1 MLKCPKCGSTRF
13 FRTQL
18 RWWER
23 PSRLVNG
30 GRPYRCQ
37 DCLWREW
44 LPWQAAAAGAGTRRN
59 AARQGAEPAEA
70 ASQEATSPVAASSVT
85 ARPMVASPAPT
96 GSMAASPSAAAPVSA
111 GHKPGETG
119 P

>member
-44 LPWQAAAAGAGTRRN
+44 LPWQAAAAGVGGRRS
-59 AARQGAEPAEA
+59 AAHHDSGSPA
-70 ASQEATSPVAASSVT
+70 ATDPVAANPL
-85 ARPMVASPAPT
+85 AAGQAPAE
-96 GSMAASPSAAAPVSA
+96 
-111 GHKPGETG
+111 HKPPETEWLKR

>member
-23 PSRLVNG
+23 PSRLVTG
-30 GRPYRCQ
+30 GRPFRCQ

-44 LPWQAAAAGAGTRRN
+44 LPWQAAAVGVVPGARR
-59 AARQGAEPAEA
+59 EPAEEG
-70 ASQEATSPVAASSVT
+70 Q
-85 ARPMVASPAPT
+85 
-96 GSMAASPSAAAPVSA
+96 
-111 GHKPGETG
+111 
-119 P
+119 

>member
-44 LPWQAAAAGAGTRRN
+44 LPWQAAAAGTGTRRGASRPGAGPADAGPD
-59 AARQGAEPAEA
+59 AAGAD
-70 ASQEATSPVAASSVT
+70 T
-85 ARPMVASPAPT
+85 ASPPPQ
-96 GSMAASPSAAAPVSA
+96 GSMAASPAAAAPASA
-111 GHKPGETG
+111 GHKPGDTG